1 MISVGIIRRIDD
13 LGRVVIPREVR
24 RSMKIREGDPL
35 EIYVD
40 KDRGIVCFQ
49 KVDTKSDVCTELR
62 LIKEKYSD
70 FLSVSEEMMIN
81 HCIEEIERRNNKDCN
96 SDE

>member
-1 MISVGIIRRIDD
+1 MRSTGIIRRIDD

-40 KDRGIVCFQ
+40 KDCGMVCFQ
-49 KVDTKSDVCTELR
+49 KVDTKTDICTELR

-70 FLSVSEEMMIN
+70 FLSVSEEVMIN
-81 HCIEEIERRNNKDCN
+81 HCIEKIEQRSNKDN
-96 SDE
+96 DSAE